1 MQVAYWN
8 PCFKM
13 CSCRKEI
20 SASNAAQF
28 CPGLRKP
35 VSHHFGHHIKGSVTF
50 KEDSSMT
57 NYMYIV
63 NSSNIV
69 QWTACEHVICWW
81 KWSYVWPTW
90 NFLLLFPCLV
100 KTYQSLQVMRIKKI
114 ITTYRESCCL
124 KNSPV
129 SIRSSEHSTCKRKG
143 MYVNIGSSSVK
154 WGNKLWLQQRGS
166 IFFCPSNNNNN
177 YRC

>member
-1 MQVAYWN
+1 MVRVWKSKALLFCLRDDPLIVLRRQNHVTFIFIKTTSHDLLMQVAYWN

-100 KTYQSLQVMRIKKI
+100 KTYQSLQVTRIKKI
-114 ITTYRESCCL
+114 ITTYRESCCS

-129 SIRSSEHSTCKRKG
+129 SIRS
-143 MYVNIGSSSVK
+143 
-154 WGNKLWLQQRGS
+154 
-166 IFFCPSNNNNN
+166 
-177 YRC
+177 